1 MNGDDYA
8 VVNKRKCITF
18 QDNCFFNGNL
28 FDIAR
33 AKKTDHAA
41 LSEWSLAT

>member
-1 MNGDDYA
+1 METDYA
-8 VVNKRKCITF
+8 VVNKRKCITS
-18 QDNCFFNGNL
+18 QDNFFFNDNL

-33 AKKTDHAA
+33 AKKSDHAA

>member
-1 MNGDDYA
+1 METDYA
-8 VVNKRKCITF
+8 VVNKRKSITF

-33 AKKTDHAA
+33 AKNQNIQ
-41 LSEWSLAT
+41 L